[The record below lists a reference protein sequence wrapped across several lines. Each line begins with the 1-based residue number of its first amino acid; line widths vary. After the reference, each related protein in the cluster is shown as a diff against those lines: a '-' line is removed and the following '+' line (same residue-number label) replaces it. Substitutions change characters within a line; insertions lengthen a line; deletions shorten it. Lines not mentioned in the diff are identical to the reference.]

1 MRNPSLKL
9 INKISDNDLLKN
21 ILSWF
26 RRSNIK
32 FKNEDQMLQSVGVA
46 NIRMGMAQAHLFL
59 ESKTKEHRQLK
70 QYLSLGR
77 NHRILLDCFWLMQ
90 ARGDDNIII
99 GDVLVTDSL
108 AFAMK
113 KMTNIGIHATKKIVN
128 DGVSL
133 SLFRRIKD
141 STDNRRYAYKINDSQ
156 NLIEAYIAWG
166 NTNLGISGNLFSHVL
181 QGVWD
186 QESQEAFFR
195 KVGWWDN
202 DESLLSIQQEIA
214 LNKHWGDGS
223 IKNDKPYKNK
233 KKKVKQT

>member
-1 MRNPSLKL
+1 
-9 INKISDNDLLKN
+9 
-21 ILSWF
+21 
-26 RRSNIK
+26 
-32 FKNEDQMLQSVGVA
+32 
-46 NIRMGMAQAHLFL
+46 
-59 ESKTKEHRQLK
+59 
-70 QYLSLGR
+70 
-77 NHRILLDCFWLMQ
+77 MQ
-90 ARGDDNIII
+90 ARGDENIII

-141 STDNRRYAYKINDSQ
+141 STDKRRYAYKINDSQ

-186 QESQEAFFR
+186 KESQEAFFR

>member
-1 MRNPSLKL
+1 MRNTSLKL

-46 NIRMGMAQAHLFL
+46 NIRMGMAQAHIFL
-59 ESKTKEHRQLK
+59 ESKTEEHRQLK
-70 QYLSLGR
+70 KYLSLGQ

-90 ARGDDNIII
+90 ARGDENIII
-99 GDVLVTDSL
+99 GDTLITDSL

-113 KMTNIGIHATKKIVN
+113 KMTNIGIDATKKIVN

-133 SLFRRIKD
+133 SLFKRIKD
-141 STDNRRYAYKINDSQ
+141 NTDKRRYVYKINDSQ

-166 NTNLGISGNLFSHVL
+166 NTNLGISGNLFSHEL
-181 QGVWD
+181 QGIWGK
-186 QESQEAFFR
+186 ESQEAFFR

-202 DESLLSIQQEIA
+202 NESLLSIRQEIA
-214 LNKHWGDGS
+214 LNKYWGDGS
-223 IKNDKPYKNK
+223 IKSDQPHKNK

>member
-9 INKISDNDLLKN
+9 INKISDHDLLKN

-32 FKNEDQMLQSVGVA
+32 FKNEEQMLQSVGVA
-46 NIRMGMAQAHLFL
+46 NIRMGMAQAHFFL
-59 ESKTKEHRQLK
+59 EGKTEEQRQLK
-70 QYLSLGR
+70 KYLSLGR

-90 ARGDDNIII
+90 ARGDENIII

-141 STDNRRYAYKINDSQ
+141 STDKRRYAYKINDSQ

-186 QESQEAFFR
+186 KESQEAVFR

-214 LNKHWGDGS
+214 LNRHWGDGS
-223 IKNDKPYKNK
+223 IKNDQPYKNK